1 MNRRRLLKWGA
12 LVFVLG
18 CCFFLMSRTVYA
30 NTAPN
35 IEVNLNATDGKGGLG
50 TIDILYLMV
59 LLSVIPSMVLL
70 MSSFTRIIIVF
81 SFLRNALGTQ
91 QAPPN
96 QILVGLA
103 LFLTLFIMRP
113 VIGAISDTAYKPY
126 EAGEITQEEAINR
139 AQVPIKEFM
148 LKQVDKDSLNLFVS
162 LSKTEL
168 NVDQG
173 EITHDNLMKLGLDV
187 IVPSFVTSE
196 LKRAFIIGFLLYI
209 PFLIIDLVVAS
220 TLMSMGMVML
230 PPATVALP
238 FKIMLFI
245 LADGWGLIMTTLVNG
260 FK

>member
-1 MNRRRLLKWGA
+1 MNKRTWIKWGA
-12 LVFVLG
+12 LVFMLG
-18 CCFFLMSRTVYA
+18 CCFFMMTRSVYA
-30 NTAPN
+30 TAPN
-35 IEVNLNATDGKGGLG
+35 IEVNLNATDGSGGLG

-113 VIGAISDTAYKPY
+113 VIATVADTAYKPY
-126 EAGEITQEEAINR
+126 EAGEITQEEAFDR

-148 LKQVDKDSLNLFVS
+148 LKQVDKDSLNLFIS
-162 LSKTEL
+162 ISKTEL
-168 NVDQG
+168 NVQEG
-173 EITHDNLMKLGLDV
+173 EITQDNLMKLGLEV

>member
-1 MNRRRLLKWGA
+1 MNKRTWIKWGA
-12 LVFVLG
+12 LVFMLG
-18 CCFFLMSRTVYA
+18 CCFFMMTRSVYA
-30 NTAPN
+30 TAPN
-35 IEVNLNATDGKGGLG
+35 IEVNLNATDGSGGLG

-113 VIGAISDTAYKPY
+113 VIATVADTAYKPY
-126 EAGEITQEEAINR
+126 EAGEITQEEAFDR

-148 LKQVDKDSLNLFVS
+148 LKQVDKDSLNLFIS
-162 LSKTEL
+162 ISKTEL
-168 NVDQG
+168 SVQEG
-173 EITHDNLMKLGLDV
+173 EITQDNLMKLGLEV